1 MLSAIVNKGLR
12 ANFGLFAEMGATPLD
27 LEAMLGSKQTFD
39 EAMASV
45 KLFSRNRLKQMK
57 EQVFSAIADTQLP
70 CFLPSEE
77 ETAQ

>member
-12 ANFGLFAEMGATPLD
+12 ANFGLFAEMGATPL
-27 LEAMLGSKQTFD
+27 AMLGSKQTFD